1 MIVRRR
7 KGMRGGGGRS
17 ESSDGDLFLRWV
29 CDWSLD
35 RLGFGRIL
43 FLR

>member
-17 ESSDGDLFLRWV
+17 EYCDGDLFLV
-29 CDWSLD
+29 LD
-35 RLGFGRIL
+35 MRLEFG
-43 FLR
+43 